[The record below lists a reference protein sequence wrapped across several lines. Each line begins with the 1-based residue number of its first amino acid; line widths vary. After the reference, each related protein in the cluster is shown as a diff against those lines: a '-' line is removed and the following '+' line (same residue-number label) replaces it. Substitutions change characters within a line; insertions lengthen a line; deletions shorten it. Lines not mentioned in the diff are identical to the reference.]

1 MQKSFIRFEVPT
13 MTVRKIVN
21 LYHNKTVHSKII
33 MKHILILTFF
43 SVLLLGC
50 NNSTLDK
57 KLNNDTTH
65 IYPVV
70 SYLHIKLDSVRQLP
84 SNPYILEFTNG
95 NKTVVFC
102 GVTHLTDDSNIK
114 NPMFT
119 KIEQKF
125 FAIKPDIAIN
135 EGGDISK
142 KVYTSKQ
149 DALLRDGEIGLTK
162 ILCDSLKIKS
172 IDGDP
177 TVDLEF
183 KELLKTYSKGEL
195 LAYIITE
202 RFMWGLKGQHII
214 DTIEIEKR
222 YGAFVQNYIIKK
234 GGIALTKTEQTFTF
248 YKSNYEQ
255 LLKRPFDISELEP
268 TNPFEPNGKFQK
280 IGRTSKEIRDQ
291 FLLQTVDKLLDNND
305 KIFIV
310 FGGWHLLTSKPGFE
324 EIISRKKK

>member
-1 MQKSFIRFEVPT
+1 M
-13 MTVRKIVN
+13 
-21 LYHNKTVHSKII
+21 HNKII
-33 MKHILILTFF
+33 MKHILISTFF
-43 SVLLLGC
+43 FVLLFGC
-50 NNSTLDK
+50 NNSKLDNK
-57 KLNNDTTH
+57 VNNSTTH

-70 SYLHIKLDSVRQLP
+70 SYLNIKLDSAGNLP
-84 SNPYILEFTNG
+84 SNPYTLEFTNG

-102 GVTHLTDDSNIK
+102 GVTHLTDDSDIK

-119 KIEQKF
+119 KIEKKF
-125 FAIKPDIAIN
+125 FAFKPDIAIN

-142 KVYTSKQ
+142 KVYASKQ

-172 IDGDP
+172 FDGDP
-177 TVDLEF
+177 TVELEC

-202 RFMWGLKGQHII
+202 RLMWGLKGRHIT
-214 DTIEIEKR
+214 DSIEIEKK
-222 YGAFVQNYIIKK
+222 YDAFVQNYIIKK
-234 GGIALTKTEQTFTF
+234 AAIPLTKTEQTFSF
-248 YKSNYEQ
+248 YKSNYAQ
-255 LLKRPFDISELEP
+255 LLNRPFNISELEP

-310 FGGWHLLTSKPGFE
+310 FGGWHLLTCKLGLE
-324 EIISRKKK
+324 EIISRKRK